1 MPSDTVLSFYSC
13 ANAACG
19 GMLQKQRLA
28 GQKLAAKYRACAQ
41 CRLAYYCSVA
51 CQEADWKARHKV
63 SCLAGAKNNAQHA
76 RALAFLQQVGTSQ
89 DLRNSLLAAA
99 DQAQRDRKICDVFLL
114 ATARPSCP
122 GISISALSR
131 ADLAQPNLQH
141 LRAEVKN
148 IPPEVGVCVV
158 VEALLERLPER
169 GGLWKK
175 SITPTIIGRAG
186 AGGRVGGGD
195 APRKS
200 PAPKGQGGR
209 HLRAH
214 SLATT
219 SRTLDCACCSRED
232 SAAAPL
238 LACSR
243 CRLVMYCNAACQRTH
258 WQTLHKAHC
267 RRKIQP
273 ALAAVLAMELPQRH
287 LALKRAGAST
297 VLLEGRLLLLEAVLD
312 LVPLNPATATLPPQ
326 PVPRERLF
334 FQLCADK
341 ARAAA
346 ERLSRGQAPDCL
358 QAELQS
364 CVPAFLQ
371 PQILSFWA
379 RCQD

>member
-19 GMLQKQRLA
+19 GMLRKQKST

-76 RALAFLQQVGTSQ
+76 RALAFLQQVRTSP

-99 DQAQRDRKICDVFLL
+99 DDCRDRKKCDVFLL
-114 ATARPSCP
+114 ATARPETV

-131 ADLAQPNLQH
+131 SDLAQPKLQH
-141 LRAEVKN
+141 LRAEVKH
-148 IPPEVGVCVV
+148 IPPEVGVCLV

-186 AGGRVGGGD
+186 AGGRVGVGD
-195 APRKS
+195 APRK
-200 PAPKGQGGR
+200 PPGPPGQGGPR
-209 HLRAH
+209 
-214 SLATT
+214 SLAST

-273 ALAAVLAMELPQRH
+273 ALAAVLAMDLPQRH
-287 LALKRAGAST
+287 LALKRNGAST
-297 VLLEGRLLLLEAVLD
+297 ALLEGRLLLLEAVLD
-312 LVPLNPATATLPPQ
+312 LVRLNPATATLPPQ

-334 FQLCADK
+334 LQLCADK

-346 ERLSRGQAPDCL
+346 ERLARGQAPDCL

-379 RCQD
+379 RRQD

>member
-19 GMLQKQRLA
+19 GMLRKQKST

-41 CRLAYYCSVA
+41 CRVAYYCSVA

-76 RALAFLQQVGTSQ
+76 RALAFLQQVRTSQ

-99 DQAQRDRKICDVFLL
+99 DKAQRDRKICDVFLL

-131 ADLAQPNLQH
+131 ADLAQPKLQH

-169 GGLWKK
+169 ELEPGGE
-175 SITPTIIGRAG
+175 SVEAIP
-186 AGGRVGGGD
+186 
-195 APRKS
+195 PRKS

-209 HLRAH
+209 HPRAH

-273 ALAAVLAMELPQRH
+273 AMAAVLAMDLPQRH

-297 VLLEGRLLLLEAVLD
+297 VLLKGRLLLLEAVLD
-312 LVPLNPATATLPPQ
+312 LVRLNPATATLPPQ
-326 PVPRERLF
+326 PAPRERLF

-346 ERLSRGQAPDCL
+346 ERLARGQAPDCL

-364 CVPAFLQ
+364 CVPPFLQ

-379 RCQD
+379 RRQD